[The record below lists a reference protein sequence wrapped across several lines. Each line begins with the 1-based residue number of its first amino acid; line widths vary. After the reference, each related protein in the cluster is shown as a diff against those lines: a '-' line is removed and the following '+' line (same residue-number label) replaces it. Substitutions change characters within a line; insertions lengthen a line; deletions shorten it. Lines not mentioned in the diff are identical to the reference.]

1 MLTGRSLRMRAILWC
16 RGSCTPPEAAV
27 PSGAF
32 SMRYAAYPNG
42 GTCRMQKRHEQTHL
56 ASVHDETQI
65 RHTFGGC
72 GLRSTWCQAV
82 QSFGVRALLH
92 FSRSGNSKTAESE
105 TLAKKVRSESPTQCS
120 CCAKAPSACTRL
132 WTTRVVAE
140 LVGSACAAT
149 GLPAG
154 SAAEQHQSQLEWR
167 QHLLQRMPA
176 AASLRAATCRHNLTQ
191 YEGSEAPTDG
201 AHMLLASHL

>member
-1 MLTGRSLRMRAILWC
+1 
-16 RGSCTPPEAAV
+16 
-27 PSGAF
+27 
-32 SMRYAAYPNG
+32 MRYVAYPNG
-42 GTCRMQKRHEQTHL
+42 GTCRMQERHLQTHL

-65 RHTFGGC
+65 RHIFGGC

-82 QSFGVRALLH
+82 QSCDVRALLH

-120 CCAKAPSACTRL
+120 CCAKAPSACARL
-132 WTTRVVAE
+132 WTTHTVAE

-154 SAAEQHQSQLEWR
+154 SAAQQHQSQLALR
-167 QHLLQRMPA
+167 QHLLQCGRRPCDALHHASFSPKMP
-176 AASLRAATCRHNLTQ
+176 SGH
-191 YEGSEAPTDG
+191 ESG
-201 AHMLLASHL
+201 ADMLLVPTCDTP